1 VIEVEDDPEEPGE
14 DEEFYA
20 ANFEILGQEDEDE
33 GEGMISEDGASPLV
47 SSDGER
53 DEEPS
58 PYEHLGEDRPR
69 LCQQQVPLEVNGNL
83 GFIHALYDWETP
95 NTLIRIEAARRMN
108 LQSIRIPRRAIK
120 GYQGVGTITDSAY
133 CVPLLDVDG
142 NVQVIRAY
150 GVEEIAVVV
159 RTRLPPIAVEIFPI
173 IRLAAPWMETRA
185 GHVDLLIG
193 LDNKQWLPIHIEDS
207 WDPDDDMRLMKSE
220 FGHRYMITDGWG
232 KELLPPDNAPDS
244 QAGAREGEDEQEEAT
259 QEVQLPEYRGWSQGT
274 GVPRSGNGSGAT
286 VQRGGCTGARPKT
299 RRPPPKQVAPPARGG
314 ASREDKPRRHC
325 QEPGPPA
332 RTQARLGS
340 ARPQASGRTRS
351 RLRMVPPPKRRPSPS
366 PPPAQGQR
374 SWDWSRPPRR
384 GQGPRGANG
393 RRTPYRSPSPSPR
406 RAQSPLQMVRPG
418 DNPMQKLAMMMAV
431 MILGMSPA
439 HGYSISADPGSLEV
453 GGQVEMMPL
462 LIRVYSD
469 DWTLTARNTVS
480 SVVAE
485 GYRPVEP
492 GGYFVGRT
500 LQQAQLG
507 IEDLERTRNRILRL
521 GQDEAEGVLEEQR
534 EGPDPEEGSR
544 VCKLEGEATPKTT
557 EALRK
562 GADAARGRGRS
573 HQGMGERN

>member
-1 VIEVEDDPEEPGE
+1 
-14 DEEFYA
+14 
-20 ANFEILGQEDEDE
+20 
-33 GEGMISEDGASPLV
+33 
-47 SSDGER
+47 
-53 DEEPS
+53 
-58 PYEHLGEDRPR
+58 
-69 LCQQQVPLEVNGNL
+69 
-83 GFIHALYDWETP
+83 
-95 NTLIRIEAARRMN
+95 
-108 LQSIRIPRRAIK
+108 
-120 GYQGVGTITDSAY
+120 
-133 CVPLLDVDG
+133 
-142 NVQVIRAY
+142 
-150 GVEEIAVVV
+150 
-159 RTRLPPIAVEIFPI
+159 
-173 IRLAAPWMETRA
+173 
-185 GHVDLLIG
+185 
-193 LDNKQWLPIHIEDS
+193 
-207 WDPDDDMRLMKSE
+207 
-220 FGHRYMITDGWG
+220 
-232 KELLPPDNAPDS
+232 
-244 QAGAREGEDEQEEAT
+244 
-259 QEVQLPEYRGWSQGT
+259 
-274 GVPRSGNGSGAT
+274 
-286 VQRGGCTGARPKT
+286 
-299 RRPPPKQVAPPARGG
+299 
-314 ASREDKPRRHC
+314 
-325 QEPGPPA
+325 
-332 RTQARLGS
+332 
-340 ARPQASGRTRS
+340 
-351 RLRMVPPPKRRPSPS
+351 
-366 PPPAQGQR
+366 
-374 SWDWSRPPRR
+374 
-384 GQGPRGANG
+384 
-393 RRTPYRSPSPSPR
+393 
-406 RAQSPLQMVRPG
+406 MVRPG